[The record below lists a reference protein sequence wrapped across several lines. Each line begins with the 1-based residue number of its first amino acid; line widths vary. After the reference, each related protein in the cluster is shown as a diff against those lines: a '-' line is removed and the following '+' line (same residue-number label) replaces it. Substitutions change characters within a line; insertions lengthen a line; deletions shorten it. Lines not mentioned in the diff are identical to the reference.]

1 MPSPSDAP
9 FDLLITGGTLVDGT
23 GAPAAPGEI
32 GVRDGRIAAIGAPG
46 SLPRDAARTIDATGK
61 VVAPGFIDIH
71 THYDLQVLWDR
82 MLTISPWHGVTSVV
96 MGNCGFGAAPTRPE
110 HRDLI
115 LRTLENVEGMSLDD
129 MRAGLGED
137 WAFETFPEYLD
148 AVEQRGVAINVAA
161 MIGHTPLR
169 MYVMGEAS
177 TEREATDE
185 EVAEMKRIAKEA
197 LDAGAI
203 GIATSR
209 SPTHAGYAGR
219 PVPSRASAPSEI
231 DALADAL
238 GDAGHGVLQATV
250 GAGFFVKEMAE
261 IQRRIGRPISWTAL
275 LAGMLGPGG
284 EDYVLGETEKLA
296 AEGVPVIPQ
305 VSCRPL
311 LFEFQWTKPFPF
323 ESMSLFKPISE
334 ATTLAEKKAIYADP
348 AFREAFKERGNGGG
362 IAGRWDQTVI
372 SEHPGD
378 PSLNER
384 NVAEVAAERG
394 VHPVD
399 LVCDIA
405 LETDLDARFR
415 IAAMNTDEDVV
426 AKLLNHPDVML
437 GLSDAGAHASQLC
450 DACAPTH
457 LLGRWVRERGDVTLE
472 HAIHLL
478 TGRAA
483 EVFGL
488 DDRGRLAEGLAA
500 DLTIFDPETVGC
512 SPLSRVYDQ
521 PAGGDRLVSEA
532 FGIEAVIVNGTVLR
546 EQGHDAVDTA
556 GPLPGRVIRGNKGA
570 ATA

>member
-1 MPSPSDAP
+1 MSTP
-9 FDLLITGGTLVDGT
+9 FDLLITGGTLADGT
-23 GAPAAPGEI
+23 GAPLHEGEI
-32 GVRDGRIAAIGAPG
+32 GVRDGRIAAIGAAG
-46 SLPRDAARTIDATGK
+46 ELPRDAKRTIDAQGK

-129 MRAGLGED
+129 MRAGVGDE

-148 AVEQRGVAINVAA
+148 AIERQGVAINVAA
-161 MIGHTPLR
+161 MVGHTPLR

-177 TEREATDE
+177 TEREATPD
-185 EVAEMKRIAKEA
+185 EVAEMKRLAKEA
-197 LDAGAI
+197 LGAGAI
-203 GIATSR
+203 GIATSK
-209 SPTHAGYAGR
+209 SPTHSGYAGR
-219 PVPSRASAPSEI
+219 PVPSRASAMEEI

-238 GDAGHGVLQATV
+238 GEAGHGVMQATI
-250 GAGFFVKEMAE
+250 GAGFFVKELAD

-284 EDYVLGETEKLA
+284 EDFVLGETEKLA
-296 AEGVPVIPQ
+296 AEGVSVVPQ

-311 LFEFQWTKPFPF
+311 LFEFQWSKPFPF
-323 ESMSLFKPISE
+323 ESMSIFKPVSE
-334 ATTLAEKKAIYADP
+334 ATSLEEKKAIYADE
-348 AFREAFKERGNGGG
+348 AFRQSFKERGDAGG

-372 SEHPGD
+372 SEHPSD
-378 PSLNER
+378 PDLAER
-384 NVAEVAAERG
+384 NVAELAEQRG

-399 LVCDIA
+399 LAFDIA
-405 LETDLDARFR
+405 LETNLEARFR
-415 IAAMNTDEDVV
+415 IAAMNVDEEIV
-426 AKLLNHPDVML
+426 KRLLNHPDVML

-457 LLGRWVRERGDVTLE
+457 LLGHWVRERGDVTLE
-472 HAIHLL
+472 HAVHLL

-483 EVFGL
+483 DIFGF

-500 DLTIFDPETVGC
+500 DLTIFDAETVGC

-546 EQGHDAVDTA
+546 EQGQDVVDTT
-556 GPLPGRVIRGNKGA
+556 GPLPGLVLRGA
-570 ATA
+570 QSA